1 MASSRPN
8 NPPSPLYC
16 SRAPCRMVG
25 VEKRQ
30 RNDEHSAV
38 ALDKKI
44 RVKIL
49 TLDAATRIRIR
60 RQLRMP
66 FRHSGSILVMVTL
79 QGSRGDEL
87 VMISQREIDKIK

>member
-1 MASSRPN
+1 M
-8 NPPSPLYC
+8 
-16 SRAPCRMVG
+16 MG

-30 RNDEHSAV
+30 LNDEHSAV

-49 TLDAATRIRIR
+49 TLYAATRIRIR
-60 RQLRMP
+60 RQSRMP
-66 FRHSGSILVMVTL
+66 FRHSGSILGMVTL

-87 VMISQREIDKIK
+87 VMITQREIDKIK